1 MRVLKDV
8 RRKLMDEVENMSK
21 RDLNANTIHIIYE
34 VMDAIKDTYEIE
46 GMEGGEYSHGRMSYG
61 YSEEGGV
68 ERGRG
73 VSYRRDSMGRY
84 SRDGGMGGSSYGGS
98 SMDEYIEMMMEEA
111 KTREQREA
119 IERFRR
125 ELAK

>member
-1 MRVLKDV
+1 MRVYKDI
-8 RRKLMDEVENMSK
+8 RKKLMEEIENMSK

-34 VMDAIKDTYEIE
+34 VMDSIKDTYEIE
-46 GMEGGEYSHGRMSYG
+46 EMEGGEYSHGRMSYG

-73 VSYRRDSMGRY
+73 TSYRRDSMGRY
-84 SRDGGMGGSSYGGS
+84 SRDGGMGGSSYRGS
-98 SMDEYIEMMMEEA
+98 SMEEYIEMMMEEA
-111 KTREQREA
+111 TTREQREA

-125 ELAK
+125 EIGK